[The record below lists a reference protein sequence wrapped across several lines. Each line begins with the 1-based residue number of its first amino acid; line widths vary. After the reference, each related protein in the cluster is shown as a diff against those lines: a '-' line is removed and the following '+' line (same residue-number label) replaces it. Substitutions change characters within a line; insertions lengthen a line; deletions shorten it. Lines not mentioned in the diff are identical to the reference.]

1 MPLGGCKG
9 HFRRLSPCLISRD
22 APPIMRPRLAI
33 NTLDAC
39 MKKKIDRT
47 LFATL
52 LAAAALF
59 MYGAVIV
66 KMSNR
71 AEPMTTPSVGDVR
84 PR

>member
-1 MPLGGCKG
+1 M
-9 HFRRLSPCLISRD
+9 
-22 APPIMRPRLAI
+22 M
-33 NTLDAC
+33 
-39 MKKKIDRT
+39 KIDKT
-47 LFATL
+47 LFAAL

-71 AEPMTTPSVGDVR
+71 VEPLAAPSVGDVR